1 MAIEFR
7 PSSAPKRKE
16 LPVEDRSGPQ
26 CPSPS
31 LPDTSAG
38 NPDGQHRSTAERKDS
53 PVIIGQAH
61 AAKEDRERT
70 SPEPGTKGG
79 ETLSPADIGLAI
91 QSKQRG
97 TKSKSQIVGAGTQ
110 ALPVDTHSRAQFDR
124 LKYQREYMRDRNT
137 IKRLG
142 LNMTVGEWRKSKGLP
157 S

>member
-26 CPSPS
+26 CASPS

-38 NPDGQHRSTAERKDS
+38 NP
-53 PVIIGQAH
+53 
-61 AAKEDRERT
+61 
-70 SPEPGTKGG
+70 KG
-79 ETLSPADIGLAI
+79 LASPALMLGSSQPAN
-91 QSKQRG
+91 
-97 TKSKSQIVGAGTQ
+97 TKDAEK
-110 ALPVDTHSRAQFDR
+110 FDR

-142 LNMTVGEWRKSKGLP
+142 LNMTVGEWRKSKD
-157 S
+157 